1 MNSDPEFNEQKGD
14 KAYIN
19 TLLIRLFEI
28 EELASHDELSRGKLN
43 IIKGSPKFMYCA
55 EYIAYI
61 CQISDMFKL
70 RTLMDTI
77 RFDRFE
83 HLVESKRISIRKSTA
98 NSALK
103 Q

>member
-43 IIKGSPKFMYCA
+43 FIKGSPKFIFCA
-55 EYIAYI
+55 EYISYIYTYFRYVQTAY
-61 CQISDMFKL
+61 S
-70 RTLMDTI
+70 
-77 RFDRFE
+77 
-83 HLVESKRISIRKSTA
+83 HGH
-98 NSALK
+98 N
-103 Q
+103 